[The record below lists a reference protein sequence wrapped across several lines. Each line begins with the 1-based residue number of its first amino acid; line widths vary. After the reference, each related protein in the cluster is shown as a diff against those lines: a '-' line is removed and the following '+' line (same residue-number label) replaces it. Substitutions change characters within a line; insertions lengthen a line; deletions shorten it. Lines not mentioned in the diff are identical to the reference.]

1 MDFSLPINHR
11 ITVRLGMKRASLLD
25 CCDKSEDNFR
35 RLYDETWSE
44 ASNPAQVPGSPF
56 KVFVRPV
63 QLDIIQSSYG
73 PQDVASPSTTDSAG
87 EVGVGPRHRRNQV
100 AGSAA
105 AARDARAPLTIAE
118 LVGRL
123 HEHDGQ
129 LAEQLTQ
136 VLVDKDEMLAD
147 KDELLRSAKA
157 EAADARAAAAAAEA
171 KLAQRVG

>member
-1 MDFSLPINHR
+1 
-11 ITVRLGMKRASLLD
+11 MKRASLLD
-25 CCDKSEDNFR
+25 CCDKPEDNFR

-105 AARDARAPLTIAE
+105 AARDARPLLTIAE
-118 LVGRL
+118 LI
-123 HEHDGQ
+123 EHNGQ
-129 LAEQLTQ
+129 LAEQLTR
-136 VLVDKDEMLAD
+136 VLSDKEELHQMLVNKEEM
-147 KDELLRSAKA
+147 LRSAKA
-157 EAADARAAAAAAEA
+157 EAAEAMAAAAAAEA
-171 KLAQRVG
+171 KLAQRVGEQHL